1 MTDLL
6 REYLPTAPDLG
17 LYVAPDIPQAKLRA
31 ALADYAPEVDAED
44 VVALYDATRLGSAK
58 DGAVFLADRL
68 VFQNNDL
75 QPARVVRYEDIV
87 GVRAKRKLLGGREV
101 QIDLNRARATVTET
115 LDFSGQPGAA
125 EYVERFLQQVLSH
138 GVRRPDTRAPFED
151 PTADTSDR
159 RAVEDA
165 LDRLVALGRL
175 TEGRA
180 PPDAG
185 RARLKRPRRGT
196 SKVASPFRPTNQET
210 SGVEVP
216 HGPQWKGSTRGD
228 VLLAAST
235 ALRSCRMVTV
245 LAPASSV

>member
-17 LYVAPDIPQAKLRA
+17 LYVVPDIPASKLRA
-31 ALADYAPEVDAED
+31 ALADYAPEVDPAD

-58 DGAVFLADRL
+58 DGAVFLDDRL

-75 QPARVVRYEDIV
+75 QPARTVRYEDVV
-87 GVRAKRKLLGGREV
+87 GVRGKRKLLGGREV

-125 EYVERFLQQVLSH
+125 EYVERFLQQVLAV
-138 GVRRPDTRAPFED
+138 GVRAEAPPPDPSAEGT
-151 PTADTSDR
+151 TDR

-175 TEGRA
+175 
-180 PPDAG
+180 AG
-185 RARLKRPRRGT
+185 ADRQRML
-196 SKVASPFRPTNQET
+196 
-210 SGVEVP
+210 
-216 HGPQWKGSTRGD
+216 D
-228 VLLAAST
+228 VLEDG
-235 ALRSCRMVTV
+235 
-245 LAPASSV
+245 